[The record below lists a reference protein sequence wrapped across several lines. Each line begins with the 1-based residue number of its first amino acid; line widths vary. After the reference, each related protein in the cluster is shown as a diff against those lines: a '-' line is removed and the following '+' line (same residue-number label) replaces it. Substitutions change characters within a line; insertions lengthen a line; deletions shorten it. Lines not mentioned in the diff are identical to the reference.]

1 MRTKQPPLRK
11 AAKKVNTEL
20 KIVISIKSKE
30 NSLQVSIDYRQQD
43 TPSTIKTP
51 LERKKSSGVLPTP
64 ALAERPQ
71 TQQGHHQPEDQHHH
85 PDEEPQHPHQT
96 QRHHLNKAPQP
107 SYAES
112 EGQPEHQDFWRYQ
125 RQEEHIER
133 NFQENDY
140 HEYVN
145 HFQQEQELAV
155 SYDSSRHISTEEK
168 PQLQI
173 KRLDD
178 FENNWDFFPVPHL
191 VISIEE
197 K

>member
-1 MRTKQPPLRK
+1 M
-11 AAKKVNTEL
+11 
-20 KIVISIKSKE
+20 
-30 NSLQVSIDYRQQD
+30 QVSIDYRQQD

-51 LERKKSSGVLPTP
+51 PERKKSSEVLPTP
-64 ALAERPQ
+64 ALTERPQ
-71 TQQGHHQPEDQHHH
+71 THQGHHQPEDQHHH
-85 PDEEPQHPHQT
+85 PDEEIQHPHQT
-96 QRHHLNKAPQP
+96 HRHHLNKAPQP
-107 SYAES
+107 SLTES
-112 EGQPEHQDFWRYQ
+112 GGQPERQDFWRYQ

-145 HFQQEQELAV
+145 YFQQEQEMAV
-155 SYDSSRHISTEEK
+155 SYENTRYMSKEEK

>member
-51 LERKKSSGVLPTP
+51 PERKKSSEVLPTP
-64 ALAERPQ
+64 ALTERPQ
-71 TQQGHHQPEDQHHH
+71 THQGHHQPEDQHHH
-85 PDEEPQHPHQT
+85 PDEEIQHPHQT
-96 QRHHLNKAPQP
+96 HRHHLNKAPQP
-107 SYAES
+107 SLTES
-112 EGQPEHQDFWRYQ
+112 GGQPERQDFWRYQ

-145 HFQQEQELAV
+145 HFQQEQEMAV
-155 SYDSSRHISTEEK
+155 SYDSTRYMSREEK

>member
-20 KIVISIKSKE
+20 RIVVSIKSKE

-51 LERKKSSGVLPTP
+51 PERKKSSEVLPTP

-71 TQQGHHQPEDQHHH
+71 PQQGHHQPEDEHHH

-112 EGQPEHQDFWRYQ
+112 GSQPGHQDFWRYQ

-145 HFQQEQELAV
+145 HFQQKQELAV
-155 SYDSSRHISTEEK
+155 SYDSTRHMSREEK

-178 FENNWDFFPVPHL
+178 FENSWDFFPVPHL